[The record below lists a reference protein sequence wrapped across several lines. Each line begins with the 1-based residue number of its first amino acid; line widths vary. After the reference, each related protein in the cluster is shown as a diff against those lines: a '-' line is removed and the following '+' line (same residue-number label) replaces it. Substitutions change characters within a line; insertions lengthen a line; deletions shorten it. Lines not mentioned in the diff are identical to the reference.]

1 MLLLYFC
8 CSVDIHCKS
17 WRRGSWTWQH
27 ERLPSAPDS
36 SCLETLTRCFT
47 LGRNEGNN
55 GRACNASMHLQYGDL
70 IYHRLNA
77 LSVRNT
83 GGAMIE
89 ATLSS
94 WFWFNPSIFG
104 SWVALGSTG
113 GGTLPLN
120 ITDPSRSVEGLST
133 LNFPLLMLRLLPLK
147 KISAP
152 YKSLRPFPLT
162 VVGLGMSLSIGF
174 YINLRN

>member
-1 MLLLYFC
+1 
-8 CSVDIHCKS
+8 
-17 WRRGSWTWQH
+17 
-27 ERLPSAPDS
+27 
-36 SCLETLTRCFT
+36 
-47 LGRNEGNN
+47 
-55 GRACNASMHLQYGDL
+55 MHLQYGDF

-113 GGTLPLN
+113 GGHSALKHHRPF
-120 ITDPSRSVEGLST
+120 SVGRRSLYFEFSIAYAALAAPEK
-133 LNFPLLMLRLLPLK
+133 NFLLP
-147 KISAP
+147 
-152 YKSLRPFPLT
+152 T
-162 VVGLGMSLSIGF
+162 NHLGHFLW
-174 YINLRN
+174 